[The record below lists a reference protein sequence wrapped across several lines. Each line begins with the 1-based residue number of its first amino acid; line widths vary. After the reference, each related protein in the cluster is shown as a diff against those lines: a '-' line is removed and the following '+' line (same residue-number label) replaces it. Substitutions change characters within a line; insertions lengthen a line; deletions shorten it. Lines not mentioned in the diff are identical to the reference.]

1 MLLVLIMDLLMR
13 NLEVHRSIAEF
24 FIFLFL
30 WEEYFKLYIYVKKR
44 SSKLNLF
51 VTQGGKY
58 IYRKREGLSIDHDH
72 VTGRGY
78 I

>member
-44 SSKLNLF
+44 K
-51 VTQGGKY
+51 
-58 IYRKREGLSIDHDH
+58 
-72 VTGRGY
+72 
-78 I
+78 